1 MAALETVPLAQS
13 RASEEPSEDESAS
26 HIPVEG
32 PAERHSGARSPVD
45 VHRPAVA
52 DPRASKAVRAKSW
65 LGARLSPSG
74 CKGAASGPAPTP
86 NQLSTFQKYFT
97 RPVDLDPEKVYMKEN
112 RRFGFRTPGFLL
124 AAGTMLVILL
134 AVIAAAVALTVDR
147 RDHQHQHPSEAGGP
161 VPPAPPPPSNS
172 SPIRVALLDNFPDP
186 CLWYNKGIYYAFATN
201 NAAGILAQPTN
212 YTIYDYGTS
221 NVQIA
226 TSSDFVTWELLNATH
241 DPLPVTGTWSTQGLT
256 KTKPHLPKGNVWAP
270 GLLQRP
276 SDNKFVMYYAADK
289 ADPQNDTLAATV
301 PAADGRHPPPHC
313 VGAAVSQGLDPA
325 GPYEPLNET
334 LACPVDQGGAID
346 PAGFQDV
353 DGSLYVVYK
362 VDGNN
367 IGHGGLCGN
376 TKAPIVPTPIML
388 QKLLSD
394 GTTPSG
400 NAVQLLDRDSSDGPL
415 IEAPDLVRSQE
426 GIYFLFFSSGCTR
439 SPTYDVKYATATQ
452 VDGPYVRAK
461 EPLLKTGDYGLLAP
475 GSVGVHGDGDGGWA
489 FAFHARV
496 SVQGMG
502 RIRAMFT
509 SKIVFR
515 GHNATLMR
523 NNSTDSS

>member
-13 RASEEPSEDESAS
+13 RVSEEPSEDESAAR
-26 HIPVEG
+26 IPVE
-32 PAERHSGARSPVD
+32 RHAGSDSGTSSQIDSSTSEIRDLRDAKGVPT
-45 VHRPAVA
+45 
-52 DPRASKAVRAKSW
+52 KSW
-65 LGARLSPSG
+65 LGARRSSPAF
-74 CKGAASGPAPTP
+74 KGGARSPASMA
-86 NQLSTFQKYFT
+86 NQLTFFQRYFT
-97 RPVDLDPEKVYMKEN
+97 RPIDLDPEKFYVKAN
-112 RRFGFRTPGFLL
+112 RRFAFRSPGFLI
-124 AAGTMLVILL
+124 AAGTMLVILF
-134 AVIAAAVALTVDR
+134 AVIAAAVALTVAHH
-147 RDHQHQHPSEAGGP
+147 DHEHQHPSGDGGP
-161 VPPAPPPPSNS
+161 EPPPPPPPSNS

-201 NAAGILAQPTN
+201 NAAGILAQPKN

-226 TSSDFVTWELLNATH
+226 TSSDFVKWELLNSSH

-256 KTKPHLPKGNVWAP
+256 KTEPHIPKGNVWAP
-270 GLLQRP
+270 GLIQRP

-289 ADPQNDTLAATV
+289 ADPQNDTIAASV
-301 PAADGRHPPPHC
+301 PKADGRHPPPHC

-346 PAGFQDV
+346 PAGFQDA
-353 DGSLYVVYK
+353 DGTLYVVYK

-376 TKAPIVPTPIML
+376 TKEPIVPTPIML

-394 GTTPSG
+394 GTTPTG
-400 NAVQLLDRDSSDGPL
+400 DAIQLLDRDSSDGPL
-415 IEAPDLVRSQE
+415 IEAPDLVRSKE

-439 SPTYDVKYATATQ
+439 SPTYDVKYATATK
-452 VDGPYVRAK
+452 VEGPYVRAK
-461 EPLLKTGDYGLLAP
+461 SPLLQTGDYGLLAP
-475 GSVGVHGDGDGGWA
+475 GSVGVHDDGSGGWA

-509 SKIVFR
+509 SKIVFI
-515 GHNATLMR
+515 GHEAVLVR
-523 NNSTDSS
+523 DNSTDAS